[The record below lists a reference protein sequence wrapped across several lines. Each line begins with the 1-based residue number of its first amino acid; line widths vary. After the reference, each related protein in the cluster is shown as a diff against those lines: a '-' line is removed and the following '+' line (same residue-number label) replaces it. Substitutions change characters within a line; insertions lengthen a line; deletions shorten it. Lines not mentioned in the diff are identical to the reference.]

1 MQLRGN
7 QEQELIV
14 LREQWAML
22 TLTSVKYDVKLLAST
37 TSYYVVSLCIQFI
50 MLLLV
55 MQNPLA

>member
-1 MQLRGN
+1 
-7 QEQELIV
+7 
-14 LREQWAML
+14 ML